1 MSDVRVRGQLTR
13 GARIRAVL
21 DQPRH
26 APLRLA
32 DETALILAVQS
43 GALDPL
49 AVEAVAKFREAL
61 PAMLD
66 RRAPQIV
73 HAIETT
79 GKLSPQDAASLRAI
93 LHAESQAHE
102 SNGS

>member
-32 DETALILAVQS
+32 DETALIVAVQS

-49 AVEAVAKFREAL
+49 TVEAVAKFREAL

-79 GKLSPQDAASLRAI
+79 GKLSAEDAASLSAI
-93 LHAESQAHE
+93 LQSEAQTFAKT
-102 SNGS
+102 GA